1 MGQQRGNR
9 RRACGTGADDDEAA
23 RIAVTRW
30 LGVRQR
36 LVIDPDFA
44 ILDPCAV
51 TAQVCQGRRLAD
63 HAFVHGERGLVPGA
77 DQQAVA
83 YHALFQRRSGVRAI
97 GLVGADLPGAANQDH
112 FFAAGL
118 YTQGMFGVQLI

>member
-1 MGQQRGNR
+1 M
-9 RRACGTGADDDEAA
+9 
-23 RIAVTRW
+23 
-30 LGVRQR
+30 
-36 LVIDPDFA
+36 
-44 ILDPCAV
+44 
-51 TAQVCQGRRLAD
+51 
-63 HAFVHGERGLVPGA
+63 PGA

-83 YHALFQRRSGVRAI
+83 YHAFFQRRSGVRAI